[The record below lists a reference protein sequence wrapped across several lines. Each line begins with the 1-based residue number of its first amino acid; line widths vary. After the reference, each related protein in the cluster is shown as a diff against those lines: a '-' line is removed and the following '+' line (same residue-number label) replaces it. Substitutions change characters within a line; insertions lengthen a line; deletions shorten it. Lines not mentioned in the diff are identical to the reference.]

1 MRRTLALAV
10 TGILMLT
17 VAGAAVP
24 VPPYKS
30 SKLTIEE
37 RVNDLLKRMTLEEKV
52 DQLCGGHHY
61 GILDS
66 TGQYQPEEAAT
77 VFRSLYNV
85 NSKISLHDVAVLRNA
100 AQRFEMEKSRLGI
113 PVMFLGEGLH
123 GFMENGSTSFP
134 QALGLASSWDPE
146 LVHQVFTAVG
156 DEMSA
161 AGVNEALSPVLDL
174 ARDPRW
180 GRTEETYGEDP
191 YLVARMGVAAI
202 EGFQGT
208 NDLID
213 RHHVAATA
221 KHFVHGQME
230 GGRNTGPSNISERE
244 LRESFLVPF
253 QAAVQEAKSG
263 SVMVSYNEID
273 GIPNHINH
281 WLLDTVL
288 RKEWGFNGYVM
299 SDGNG
304 LQMLYETHHVA
315 ADKDEAARL
324 ALAAGVDYDLSDG
337 SVYRTLVAQV
347 KAGKVPLAEVDLATK
362 RILTLKFR
370 LGLFEN
376 PYVDVDYALKT
387 TESAEH
393 QKLAE
398 RAAEEAIV
406 LLKNDGNLLPL
417 NTAKYKTIAVIGPNA
432 ADVHLGGYSRE
443 PGHKIS
449 VLDGIR
455 ARVGSDAKVIYAE
468 GGKIT
473 DGKPGWEGWYQNDVK
488 LADPQQQREDVHAA
502 VEVAKK
508 ADLVILVVGENETT
522 NREAWAENH
531 LGDRDSLDLLGAQD
545 ELIKE
550 VLATGKP
557 TVVFL
562 LNGRPLSINYA
573 AKNVPAILEG
583 WYLGQ
588 EGGTAAARVL
598 LGDVNPGGKI
608 PVTFPRSVGQLPAYY
623 DHKPSRNRS
632 YAFVDNSPL
641 FPFGYGLSYTTFKFD
656 NLRLEP
662 ASIGPNGKTVMHVD
676 VANIGDREGTEVVEM
691 YIHQKQATVTQ
702 PVMALRG
709 FKRVN
714 LKPGEK
720 VTVDLALT
728 HDSLA
733 MLGTDRKPVVEPGAF
748 EVMVGPSSIETQTAM
763 LTVEKPS
770 LGATGKKATTSA
782 QPTMP
787 AGKP

>member
-100 AQRFEMEKSRLGI
+100 AQRYEMEKSRLGI

-221 KHFVHGQME
+221 KHFAHGQME